1 MTRLVGLLGG
11 SFDPVHHGHLLAGQG
26 AVEQL
31 GLAELR
37 FVVAR
42 EQPWKQGQH
51 GASAAH
57 RAAMLERA
65 VDGDPVLRVERIE
78 LDRPGPSY
86 TVDTLRA
93 LGARE
98 PAAQFVLLLG
108 SDAAAG
114 LPQWHE
120 APEVSRL
127 ARVVAFARAGKPGP
141 KLPGGIGEITVP
153 GIEISS
159 TSIRDRVRRG
169 ETIRY
174 WVPDAVADYIAEHG
188 LYRDGAG

>member
-1 MTRLVGLLGG
+1 MTRQVGLLGG
-11 SFDPVHHGHLLAGQG
+11 SFDPVHNGHLLAGQG

-42 EQPWKQGQH
+42 EQPWKQGRH
-51 GASAAH
+51 AASAVH

-65 VDGDPVLRVERIE
+65 VQGDPVLRVERIE

-98 PAAQFVLLLG
+98 PAVQFVLLLG

-120 APEVSRL
+120 APEVGRL
-127 ARVVAFARAGKPGP
+127 ARIVAFARAGKSGP
-141 KLPGGIGEITVP
+141 PLPRGIEQVTVP

-159 TSIRDRVRRG
+159 TTIRERVRRG